1 MSGLILYI
9 DGMNVNFKIF
19 VLNVLVILQLFSFF
33 IGFFYNYQVNYILNI
48 MIFGVME
55 IVYIMGKKMYIFFFV
70 KYVIYIMFGRGLI
83 LLFYFIFKNMM
94 FQN

>member
-1 MSGLILYI
+1 
-9 DGMNVNFKIF
+9 
-19 VLNVLVILQLFSFF
+19 
-33 IGFFYNYQVNYILNI
+33 

-83 LLFYFIFKNMM
+83 LLFYFILKKI
-94 FQN
+94 